1 VCDILPQIIEQ
12 TVVRTDNLFTQLD
25 NNDMK
30 KIITACIVA
39 IVPVTSIAASVSL
52 DTAGRCYEATRQSTQ
67 MAMLLDPNAAEYK
80 ILTVMPKNY
89 LAHSPVASAKRTQ
102 RKFGMPGR
110 PFWIMPEWKAAW
122 LNLMVIGK

>member
-1 VCDILPQIIEQ
+1 
-12 TVVRTDNLFTQLD
+12 
-25 NNDMK
+25 MK
-30 KIITACIVA
+30 KIITACIAA

-80 ILTVMPKNY
+80 NLNSNAKSY
-89 LAHSPVASAKRTQ
+89 LAHSPVASVKGTQ
-102 RKFGMPGR
+102 RKFGLPGR

-122 LNLMVIGK
+122 LNLMGIGK